1 MKNQVLMLLALFA
14 MVSMSASADQNWG
27 GYFINTTPIC
37 VQLYLANDDGD
48 RTETHR
54 DQEQLPEFAYEGN
67 MFVLAVP
74 YELENV
80 TIVIRDEDGTVL
92 YYNSVSS
99 ITDYYMFV
107 LSNDVIADMF
117 SIELYYGDYHLYGEF

>member
-1 MKNQVLMLLALFA
+1 MALFA
-14 MVSMSASADQNWG
+14 MFSMSALADQNWG
-27 GYFINTTPIC
+27 GYFINTNPTCIQFVSC
-37 VQLYLANDDGD
+37 TSVDEGD
-48 RTETHR
+48 FPKPHHVPVL
-54 DQEQLPEFAYEGN
+54 LPELAYYGN
-67 MFVLAVP
+67 TFVLATP
-74 YELENV
+74 YELNDV

-92 YYNSVSS
+92 YYNTVST